1 MTAPDTDVRAETAA
15 PVDTTPSERAFPF
28 LVVGAIVVVDQLSK
42 AWAQRALQPM
52 HTPHDVLGE
61 VLRFTLTYNPG
72 AAFGMHLG
80 EWSRG
85 IFMALTLTI
94 LGFLYRLY
102 RGTPPSDRW
111 LRLSVL
117 LVMGGALGNFI
128 DRVRSPDG
136 VVDFIDAG
144 WGDWRFWTF
153 NVADMA
159 VSVGAALLV
168 LILWRQDAAQHAR
181 AAAAEPRLPGDPAA

>member
-1 MTAPDTDVRAETAA
+1 MTSTQPEPRDGETRGM
-15 PVDTTPSERAFPF
+15 RAFPF
-28 LVVGAIVVVDQLSK
+28 AVVGIIVVLDQLTK
-42 AWAQRALQPM
+42 AWAERALQPL
-52 HTPHDVLGE
+52 HLPHDVLGE

-80 EWSRG
+80 QWSRG

-102 RGTPPSDRW
+102 RGTPPTERW

-117 LVMGGALGNFI
+117 LVMGGAIGNFI
-128 DRVRSPDG
+128 DRIRSVDG
-136 VVDFIDAG
+136 VVDFIDVG
-144 WGDWRFWTF
+144 FGDWRFWTF

-159 VSVGAALLV
+159 VSVGATLLV
-168 LILWRQDAAQHAR
+168 LILWRHDSAYHAR
-181 AAAAEPRLPGDPAA
+181 AATG